1 VHLTHDIAGQARFGP
16 DVEWVDGIDYRTD
29 QSRSPSFERAIRR
42 YWPRLPD
49 GALEPGYS
57 GIRPKIAPPG
67 SPPQD
72 FMIQGPRDHGA
83 PGIINLY
90 GIESPGLTSS
100 MALADLVVRISENPQ
115 ERL

>member
-1 VHLTHDIAGQARFGP
+1 
-16 DVEWVDGIDYRTD
+16 
-29 QSRSPSFERAIRR
+29 
-42 YWPRLPD
+42 
-49 GALEPGYS
+49 
-57 GIRPKIAPPG
+57 
-67 SPPQD
+67 
-72 FMIQGPRDHGA
+72 MIQGPRDHGA